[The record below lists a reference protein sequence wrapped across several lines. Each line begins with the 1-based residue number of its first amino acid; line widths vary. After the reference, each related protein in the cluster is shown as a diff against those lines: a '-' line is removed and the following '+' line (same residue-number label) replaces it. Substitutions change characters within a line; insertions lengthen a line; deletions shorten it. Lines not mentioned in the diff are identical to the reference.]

1 MGERAPSEGMNGSE
15 REEDLE
21 REALFDFDEDNMA
34 SQMEKVQYQLSGI
47 QRYSLDEDFNQ
58 YIDAIIRN
66 SMAVAQVS
74 KDSLRD
80 IITGLCHQVC
90 VYVCAGTRV
99 QVCAWCFLCVLV
111 CLC

>member
-90 VYVCAGTRV
+90 VCVC
-99 QVCAWCFLCVLV
+99 VCVCVRACVRACV
-111 CLC
+111 CVYTYIC